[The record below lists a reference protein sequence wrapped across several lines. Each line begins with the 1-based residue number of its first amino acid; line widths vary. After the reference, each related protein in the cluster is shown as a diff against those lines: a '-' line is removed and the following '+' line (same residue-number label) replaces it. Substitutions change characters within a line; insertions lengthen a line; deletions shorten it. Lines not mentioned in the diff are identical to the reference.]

1 MRTNYKLAIRFL
13 LLNVGLFTLL
23 GGAIYFFFNKYSYVD
38 FYKRLETRAS
48 ISARYKFESDDSS
61 AEAVQRLREQH
72 LEKLPNEKEY
82 IVQAP
87 LKINFQEIANQNALP
102 QSFLEDVWQNKVARF
117 KKGGTF
123 YAGIVYQEQ
132 KESYIVI
139 VSASNYVEAHHM
151 AFLRNLLLVGLL
163 LIAFTTLYFSKYFS
177 RYVFT
182 PIRQIT
188 DKVKQISTDN
198 FHLRLEEGDTNNEI
212 RELTSTF
219 NDLLNRVETAFETQ
233 KNFISNASHELGTP
247 LTAIIGE
254 ADVALIR
261 ERSAEE
267 YKETLKDILLQAER
281 LDNITKSLLFLAQT
295 GYEGKKI
302 SFEIFRLDELVW
314 NVKETIDKL
323 NPQNNIHI
331 DFSLFPQNPKKLKI
345 NGNKQLMHLAV
356 ANLLGNACK
365 YSHNQEVIVSIAS
378 SDSSIILVVK
388 DSGIGIPTSELPF
401 IYDPFFRASNTHL
414 FDGYGIGLPL
424 TRNIIRLHKGTI
436 NVSSLENKG
445 TTVEILL
452 PLAFPFIE

>member
-48 ISARYKFESDDSS
+48 IAARLAFESDENNAD
-61 AEAVQRLREQH
+61 AVQRLREQH

-82 IVQAP
+82 IVQLP
-87 LKINFQEIANQNALP
+87 PKINFQEIANQNALP

-132 KESYIVI
+132 KESYVVI
-139 VSASNYVEAHHM
+139 VSANNYVEAHHM
-151 AFLRNLLLVGLL
+151 AFLRDLLLVGLL
-163 LIAFTTLYFSKYFS
+163 LIALTTLYFSKYFS
-177 RYVFT
+177 KYVFT

-188 DKVKQISTDN
+188 DKVRQISTDN

-212 RELTSTF
+212 RELTHTF

-267 YKETLKDILLQAER
+267 YKETLIDILQQAER

-302 SFEIFRLDELVW
+302 TFEIFRLDESVW

-345 NGNKQLMHLAV
+345 NGNRQLMHLAV
-356 ANLLGNACK
+356 ANLLTNACK

-388 DSGIGIPTSELPF
+388 DHGIGIPANELPF

-436 NVSSLENKG
+436 NVSSQENKG

-452 PLAFPFIE
+452 PLAFPYIE

>member
-1 MRTNYKLAIRFL
+1 
-13 LLNVGLFTLL
+13 VGLFTLL

-82 IVQAP
+82 IVQLP

-163 LIAFTTLYFSKYFS
+163 LIALTTLYFSKYFS
-177 RYVFT
+177 KYVFT

-212 RELTSTF
+212 RELTHTF

-261 ERSAEE
+261 DRSAEE
-267 YKETLKDILLQAER
+267 YKETLIDILQQAER

-302 SFEIFRLDELVW
+302 TFEIFRLDELVW

-345 NGNKQLMHLAV
+345 NGNRQLMHLAV
-356 ANLLGNACK
+356 ANLLTNACK

-388 DSGIGIPTSELPF
+388 DQGIGIPTSELPF

-436 NVSSLENKG
+436 NVSSQENKG

-452 PLAFPFIE
+452 PLAFPYIE

>member
-1 MRTNYKLAIRFL
+1 MKTNYKLAIRFL

-82 IVQAP
+82 IVQLP

-163 LIAFTTLYFSKYFS
+163 LIALTTLYFSKYFS
-177 RYVFT
+177 KYVFT

-212 RELTSTF
+212 RELTHTF

-261 ERSAEE
+261 DRSAEE
-267 YKETLKDILLQAER
+267 YKETLIDILQQAER

-302 SFEIFRLDELVW
+302 TFEIFRLDELVW

-345 NGNKQLMHLAV
+345 NGNRQLMHLAV
-356 ANLLGNACK
+356 ANLLTNACK

-388 DSGIGIPTSELPF
+388 DQGIGIPTSELPF

-436 NVSSLENKG
+436 NVSSQENKG

-452 PLAFPFIE
+452 PLAFPYIE

>member
-1 MRTNYKLAIRFL
+1 MSTNYKLAIRFL

-61 AEAVQRLREQH
+61 AEAVQRLRVQH

-82 IVQAP
+82 IIQLP
-87 LKINFQEIANQNALP
+87 LKINFQEMADRNALP
-102 QSFLEDVWQNKVARF
+102 KSFLEDVWKNKVARL

-123 YAGIVYQEQ
+123 YAGTVYQDE
-132 KESYIVI
+132 KEAYIVI
-139 VSASNYVEAHHM
+139 VSANNYVEAHHM
-151 AFLRNLLLVGLL
+151 TFLRNLLFVGLL
-163 LIAFTTLYFSKYFS
+163 LIVFTTLYFSKYFS
-177 RYVFT
+177 KYVFT

-261 ERSAEE
+261 ERSTEE
-267 YKETLKDILLQAER
+267 YKETLKDILQQAER